1 MSEVLVALGEA
12 GLVALWMPVIIW
24 TGLAGVTMVALA
36 LARGM
41 HPLLGYR
48 LRQGL
53 LLALPASVVV
63 TPWLPVPELIRRS
76 LPAELA
82 SPLDAAIPSTV
93 TPGQLAVVQVDLGTV
108 LPGLVTMAVI
118 LLALVR
124 LSMLARDLRQL
135 HRLRVA
141 ASALDDKTADRTLR
155 ELAHRLDLQRPVE
168 LLKGPDGS
176 VPITFHWR
184 RPAILVPRSL
194 LGDPGAL
201 RIVLAHELIHV
212 RRHDYIWALLDCLTS
227 AAFAFHPLTWLLRRG
242 IDRCRET
249 SCDAEVVAAGFAPPE
264 KYAEVLVRTHDQA
277 RVPMTAVAAGMAARS
292 PTIKK
297 RLETMQQ
304 FAHTKPTSRLRTV
317 SAIAAALLF
326 LVTTT
331 VAGCVGRSEIPDSS
345 QAPASSDGAVRYYPI
360 TVSDTVRYI
369 YPASSRTQEASAALR
384 RLEIELAYLQER
396 MDALQEE
403 ADAIPRTRPE
413 LPPQGED
420 YPAYS
425 RLMQRLTLLN
435 EMLKE
440 RIRGIEIL
448 RMKQETERRLKE
460 PAS

>member
-1 MSEVLVALGEA
+1 MFEVLMALGEA
-12 GLVALWMPVIIW
+12 GLVALWMPVVIW
-24 TGLAGVTMVALA
+24 TGLAGMTMLALA

-41 HPLLGYR
+41 HPLTGYR

-53 LLALPASVVV
+53 LLALPASVVIA
-63 TPWLPVPELIRRS
+63 PWLPVPELVRRS
-76 LPAELA
+76 LPAGLGG
-82 SPLDAAIPSTV
+82 PLDATAPYPALSGLSGV
-93 TPGQLAVVQVDLGTV
+93 AQVDIGAT

-124 LSMLARDLRQL
+124 LSMLARDLCQL

-141 ASALDDKTADRTLR
+141 APALDDETADRTLR
-155 ELAHRLDLQRPVE
+155 ELADRLDLQRPVE
-168 LLKGPDGS
+168 LLEGPDAR
-176 VPITFHWR
+176 VPMTFHWR
-184 RPAILVPRSL
+184 RPAIVVPRGL
-194 LGDPGAL
+194 LGDPVAL
-201 RIVLAHELIHV
+201 RIILAHELIHV
-212 RRHDYIWALLDCLTS
+212 RRHDYLWTLLDCLTS

-264 KYAEVLVRTHDQA
+264 RYAEKLVLTHDQA
-277 RVPMTAVAAGMAARS
+277 QLPMTAVAAGMAARS
-292 PTIKK
+292 PTIKE
-297 RLETMQQ
+297 RLESMKQ
-304 FAHTKPTSRLRTV
+304 FADTRPTSRLRTG
-317 SAIAAALLF
+317 SALAAALLF

-345 QAPASSDGAVRYYPI
+345 QAPASISDAVRYYPI
-360 TVSDTVRYI
+360 SVSDTVRYVHTV
-369 YPASSRTQEASAALR
+369 SSQIQQASAVLR
-384 RLEIELAYLQER
+384 RLEVELTYLQER
-396 MDALQEE
+396 MDELREE

-435 EMLKE
+435 EMLRE
-440 RIRGIEIL
+440 RIREFEIL
-448 RMKQETERRLKE
+448 MMQQETERRHKE